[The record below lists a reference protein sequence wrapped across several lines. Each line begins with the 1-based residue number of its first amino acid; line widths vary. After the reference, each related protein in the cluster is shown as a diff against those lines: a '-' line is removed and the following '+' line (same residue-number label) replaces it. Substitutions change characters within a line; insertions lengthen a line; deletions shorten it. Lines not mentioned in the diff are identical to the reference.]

1 MDYESIRPSS
11 LDSSNDKLSLKQLSS
26 DQARD
31 LSKSYQELLLLQRS
45 SEEEQSHESF
55 PFHNPNAAK
64 QPLHILLYKSLLRE
78 VIGGPNVHMMFAI
91 QAKERRKECT
101 LANIIQREF
110 RNHVASKSYSW
121 GYSDSCRRNTAFLA
135 LKELNKKLKWV
146 ETMGRMN
153 DLESLE
159 QNDTNSTWMESLEET
174 DAMVLSDVSVL
185 PTKPASS
192 YLKPG
197 CFLVAHPLLTG
208 IFNQSVICI
217 LDHTQIDGSN
227 NDDNDTESNIRDG
240 GTYGL
245 IVNQPLMIEDPSN
258 NRQTNQR
265 RRTLNEIIR
274 NDCLPEGV
282 KLAFGDCPVRSGG
295 PVNMSVQ
302 MLRIAEPIQES
313 KLQIGG
319 NVLSMIQEDN
329 DDDCSSTAVNGDS
342 AIYFGGDIIKASQ
355 AIIDSEMNK
364 ESFSFVVGASCWEE
378 GQLENEV
385 ERGYWIPC
393 TAPPH
398 IAFNGRLSSFVHGGD
413 EKKDGTDLWVSMMS
427 AVSEEDGILAK
438 MIRNSD
444 FDENSYPCDDLK
456 V

>member
-1 MDYESIRPSS
+1 MKNNNTIISKTLYRNLLRVAKHFDAPAKIGPILTSLLYRHGRDDSIDYESIRPST
-11 LDSSNDKLSLKQLSS
+11 LDSSNDTSSLRQLSS

-31 LSKSYQELLLLQRS
+31 LSKSYQELLKRS
-45 SEEEQSHESF
+45 SEEEPSHESF
-55 PFHNPNAAK
+55 PIHNPNAVK
-64 QPLHILLYKSLLRE
+64 QPWHFLLYKSLLRE

-101 LANIIQREF
+101 LTNIIQREF
-110 RNHVASKSYSW
+110 RNDVASKSYSW

-159 QNDTNSTWMESLEET
+159 RNDTSTWMDSLEEM
-174 DAMVLSDVSVL
+174 DDMVLSDVSML

-217 LDHTQIDGSN
+217 LDHTQIDESN
-227 NDDNDTESNIRDG
+227 NDNDDDTESNIRDG

-245 IVNQPLMIEDPSN
+245 IVNQPLLIEDPSN
-258 NRQTNQR
+258 NGHTKQR

-329 DDDCSSTAVNGDS
+329 YDYSSTAVNGDS
-342 AIYFGGDIIKASQ
+342 AIYFGGDIIKGKLC
-355 AIIDSEMNK
+355 M
-364 ESFSFVVGASCWEE
+364 VGRIYGSA
-378 GQLENEV
+378 
-385 ERGYWIPC
+385 
-393 TAPPH
+393 
-398 IAFNGRLSSFVHGGD
+398 LS
-413 EKKDGTDLWVSMMS
+413 
-427 AVSEEDGILAK
+427 
-438 MIRNSD
+438 
-444 FDENSYPCDDLK
+444 
-456 V
+456 